1 MAVRYQGI
9 ELPKLT
15 MHLSEL
21 SDAIEAAQGNRE
33 RYQAMW
39 DFMTE
44 ALGDALPETVDGET
58 LETCDLVS
66 LAVAYTGVIDAYAT
80 PIMEE
85 QRRQVREQVSAVQP
99 AIDAMGKLSRGQ
111 SRQGFR
117 NVK

>member
-21 SDAIEAAQGNRE
+21 SDAVEAAQGNRE

-39 DFMTE
+39 DFLGE
-44 ALGDALPETVDGET
+44 ALGESRADAVDGET

-66 LAVAYTGVIDAYAT
+66 LAVTYTGVVDAYAA

-85 QRRQVREQVSAVQP
+85 QRRQVRAQVSAVQP
-99 AIDAMGKLSRGQ
+99 AIDAMGKLSTAQ

>member
-15 MHLSEL
+15 MALSEK
-21 SDAIEAAQGNRE
+21 SDAVEAAQGNRE

-39 DFMTE
+39 DFLAE
-44 ALGDALPETVDGET
+44 ALGDSLPEVADGET

-66 LAVAYTGVIDAYAT
+66 LAVAYTGVVDAYAA

-85 QRRQVREQVSAVQP
+85 QRRQVRAQVSAVQP
-99 AIDAMGKLSRGQ
+99 AIDAMGKLSSGQ